1 QFNPLTDIKEAFQKP
16 QTENMKTLPPEML
29 PEFMHTLSRARIHF
43 TTRCLI
49 EWQLH
54 TMARPSEA
62 AGARWDE
69 IEWDEKLWRIP
80 AERMKRKR
88 EHVVPLTTQM
98 LTILEEMKAINGHGR
113 SEFIFASYKDVTRH
127 CCSETANMAIKRM
140 GFKGVLVS
148 HGLRALASTTLNE
161 QPQFNGDL
169 VEAALAHVDKNK
181 VRAAY
186 NRSQYV
192 EQRREMMQWW
202 SDHIDQA

>member
-1 QFNPLTDIKEAFQKP
+1 
-16 QTENMKTLPPEML
+16 TLPPEML

-113 SEFIFASYKDVTRH
+113 S
-127 CCSETANMAIKRM
+127 
-140 GFKGVLVS
+140 
-148 HGLRALASTTLNE
+148 
-161 QPQFNGDL
+161 
-169 VEAALAHVDKNK
+169 
-181 VRAAY
+181 
-186 NRSQYV
+186 
-192 EQRREMMQWW
+192 
-202 SDHIDQA
+202 